1 MKFSKKSWKSWFF
14 AKIVIFCKNRE
25 KCEKIVIFRKKSE
38 IFGKFCENFVMMMK
52 IFGKF
57 CDKKKFLRWK
67 KNFSCENFVL
77 MMKILIF
84 GVKNRKILW
93 KIGKFCEKSENFL
106 KNRKILNFQKFW
118 KNDEKSRFWGHF
130 GSKKPEKWPF
140 FGFSTF
146 DNFDNFLVVSW
157 TPKSIKID
165 KKGGVRGGAYPPPPA
180 RDPKKSIKIDK
191 NRVFSHFFRDLV
203 FCVFGVKNA
212 PRGWLSEF
220 RGWLSR
226 ISD

>member
-14 AKIVIFCKNRE
+14 AKIVKN
-25 KCEKIVIFRKKSE
+25 RKKSW
-38 IFGKFCENFVMMMK
+38 FLRKNRKFSENFVK
-52 IFGKF
+52 ILWWWWKF
-57 CDKKKFLRWK
+57 SENFVIK
-67 KNFSCENFVL
+67 KNFYDEKKIFHV
-77 MMKILIF
+77 KILCWWWKF
-84 GVKNRKILW
+84 WFLEW

-165 KKGGVRGGAYPPPPA
+165 K
-180 RDPKKSIKIDK
+180 